1 MERTVSIP
9 SLHQI
14 PFAARAWIVTL
25 VCLIPSLWL
34 FWHQELNILVSLVIL
49 LLLLVVSNMS
59 PKLGICITIAFLFL
73 LGDIRRI
80 VGSLLGFPTLDTLL
94 LVGPIV
100 SVALGIPLLIR
111 LRLTDGISK
120 AVFALMVMMTL
131 EIFNPHQG
139 SVVVGLSG
147 AMFYLVPMFW
157 FWIGRRYGTDSVLF
171 ILLYRVLFPL
181 GVLAAILGLCQTYIG
196 FLPWESAWIAAVSS
210 HYHALNLGGGFIR
223 PFGFSVNGVEYADL
237 LLLSCSFTLAT
248 FFAGRRVYAIFFPV
262 LAAALFLASSRTAII
277 KLLFSVAA
285 SWALSSKGG
294 RGWAVR
300 LPFAFAA
307 GIGALAFV
315 LSQVGV
321 ANNGHQTSAAQAST
335 QHQLSGL
342 SHPLDSRYS
351 TAGAHSQLLL
361 QGVLQGFRNPLGSGI
376 GSTTLGSGKFGGGGD
391 DDDTDLHSSEVD
403 ISDSF
408 IAMGCIG
415 GIIYLATI
423 LLVLKRA
430 IVFGRSAPKYLA
442 LPALSLLAAMGGAW
456 IALGQYGIAPL
467 VWFVIGALSRSRTAK
482 AFVPGRLAG
491 VSAIA
496 KSVRSRPRPIT
507 DPQPL

>member
-1 MERTVSIP
+1 MERTVSIS

-49 LLLLVVSNMS
+49 LLLLVISNTS

-157 FWIGRRYGTDSVLF
+157 FWIGRRYGTDSLLYS
-171 ILLYRVLFPL
+171 LLYRVLFPL
-181 GVLAAILGLCQTYIG
+181 SIVAAALGLCQSYIG
-196 FLPWESAWIAAVSS
+196 FLPWETIWIAAVSS
-210 HYHALNLGGGFIR
+210 HFHALQLGGGFIR
-223 PFGFSVNGVEYADL
+223 SFGFSVNGIEYAGL
-237 LLLSCSFTLAT
+237 LLGGSAFTLAT
-248 FFAGRRVYAIFFPV
+248 FFAGRRVYAIFFPL
-262 LAAALFLASSRTAII
+262 LATALFLASSRTSII
-277 KLLFSVAA
+277 KLLFAIAA
-285 SWALSSKGG
+285 SWALSNKSG

-300 LPFAFAA
+300 LPFAFAM
-307 GIGALAFV
+307 GVGMLAFV
-315 LSQVGV
+315 LSQVGGG
-321 ANNGHQTSAAQAST
+321 AGAGQQSSAAQAST
-335 QHQLSGL
+335 QHQLQGL

-376 GSTTLGSGKFGGGGD
+376 GSTTLGSGKFGSGGD
-391 DDDTDLHSSEVD
+391 EDSDSSDLHSSEID
-403 ISDSF
+403 ISDAF
-408 IAMGCIG
+408 IAMGFLG
-415 GIIYLATI
+415 GIIYLVSI
-423 LLVLKRA
+423 VLVLKRA
-430 IVFGRSAPKYLA
+430 LVFGRSAPKYLG
-442 LPALSLLAAMGGAW
+442 LPTLGLLAAMGGAW
-456 IALGQYGIAPL
+456 MSPGMYGMSPL
-467 VWFVIGALSRSRTAK
+467 IWLIIGALSRPRASEMLASRKISQTRLNK
-482 AFVPGRLAG
+482 AAPLLPVVP
-491 VSAIA
+491 
-496 KSVRSRPRPIT
+496 
-507 DPQPL
+507 